1 MDFHAK
7 KIGQIGM
14 NKLLL
19 ATGFVPMLWGNL
31 ALAAYQDEV
40 LADNPVAYYRFE
52 ETSGT
57 TAKDTTLNANDGTYV
72 NGVLINQAS
81 APNLGKAAR
90 FDGINDYVSTPRTVS
105 TSFTLELWIKTT
117 ATSLTGTDAYEGNG
131 LLWSDV
137 GGPANDFVMAM
148 LNNGLSFFTGNPDV
162 SVTSAIAINDGR
174 WHHLVATRTQG
185 ANIEIFVD
193 GISRG
198 TTTTNNNPLDAN
210 PSIMIGGNVLDS
222 RYFSGLIDEVAYYPT
237 VLSVARIRAHFQA
250 GSGSSSSVTSVPTLG
265 EWALAGLIAFLALV
279 GVYGL
284 RQQRT

>member
-1 MDFHAK
+1 MPVTPTRL
-7 KIGQIGM
+7 GELGM

-19 ATGFVPMLWGNL
+19 ATGLASMLWGNV

-57 TAKDTTLNANDGTYV
+57 TARDSTANANDGTYM
-72 NGVLINQAS
+72 NGVLLNQPS
-81 APNLGKAAR
+81 AANLGKAAR
-90 FDGINDYVSTPRTVS
+90 FDGIDDFVSTSRTVS
-105 TSFTLELWIKTT
+105 ANFTLELWINTT
-117 ATSLTGTDAYEGNG
+117 ASSLTGSQAYEGNG

-137 GGPANDFVMAM
+137 GGAANDFAMAM

-162 SVTSAIAINDGR
+162 TVTSATAINDGR

-185 ANIEIFVD
+185 GNVEIFVD

-198 TTTTNNNPLDAN
+198 TTTTNNNPLDGN

-237 VLSVARIRAHFQA
+237 VLSVDRIKAHYLA
-250 GSGSSSSVTSVPTLG
+250 GSFSTVPILG
-265 EWALAGLIAFLALV
+265 EWALAGLIAFLALFGLY
-279 GVYGL
+279 GV
-284 RQQRT
+284 RQQRV